1 MNKDNKPQIFYH
13 QYDLPNDLVLKGD
26 LAIDTEAMGLNNHR
40 DRLCV
45 IQISNG
51 DNTAHVVH
59 FPEKKYD
66 APNIKKLLQDDSRAK
81 LFHFGRFDIAILEHY
96 LQVKMSNVYCTK
108 IASRL
113 TRTYTDMHG
122 LKDLCFELLEVKIN
136 KQQQLSN
143 WGSATLTQDQINY
156 AASDVLHL
164 HALRD
169 KLNILLKRECRYE
182 MAQACFDF
190 LPTRARLDLAGWNE
204 FDILQH

>member
-1 MNKDNKPQIFYH
+1 MSKDINQHIFYH
-13 QYDLPNDLVLKGD
+13 QYDLPDDLILNGD

-45 IQISNG
+45 IQISTG
-51 DNTAHVVH
+51 DGTAHVVH
-59 FPEKKYD
+59 FPERKYD
-66 APNIKKLLQDDSRAK
+66 APNIKKLLKDNTRVK

-96 LQVKMSNVYCTK
+96 LGIQLSNVYCTK

-122 LKDLCFELLEVKIN
+122 LKDLCFELLEVKLN

-143 WGSATLTQDQINY
+143 WGADTLTQDQINY

-164 HALRD
+164 HALRK
-169 KLNILLKRECRYE
+169 KLNVLLKREGRYDI
-182 MAQACFDF
+182 AQACFDF

-204 FDILQH
+204 FDIFQH